1 MPQTRTFV
9 TPMKII
15 ATHILIVVAAMAPLS
30 SKADQLKFTGQT
42 RADVPLIKDVL
53 RNVQMIAKARMSC
66 ESIESVEATVLPEG
80 EANAQYERWQ
90 ISLCGSKED
99 FLVATWRQ
107 PNTPGVMF
115 RIGFPFPSAK
125 LKP

>member
-1 MPQTRTFV
+1 
-9 TPMKII
+9 MKII

-66 ESIESVEATVLPEG
+66 ESIESVEATVLPDGFSPEGARPEG